1 MATIKLRD
9 YLLALSSKG
18 GAAGD
23 SDKLTI
29 LDSSDGNAIKTI
41 LKSDLVDLD
50 YLVGELQDDFLD
62 QFGEG
67 TFSGSAQ
74 VDHDSTTNF
83 VANEHIDHTSVSII
97 AGAGLTG
104 GGDIS
109 SDRTINIVSDN
120 NGIVVNAD
128 QIELDTD
135 SSTFSGGVL
144 TKMNIEQ
151 VVSGSSQITITDTT
165 GFTTLSSSLQSTD
178 NAIATRV
185 TAIESFSSSLDNTF
199 ASDSELTAVS
209 SAFDSTI
216 NSLTTADV
224 TEDSSNKYY
233 TDVRVKTKLTAED
246 VVSGSNSQVKTF
258 LGISASDISDV
269 EAFSQS
275 GTYSGLRAQST
286 TAADVGLGNVT
297 NESKATMFASP
308 TFTGTVAGVTST
320 HVGLGNVTNESKATM
335 FTSPA
340 FTTNPTA
347 PTQTGTDDS
356 TKLATTEFVQARI
369 TNIIGNAGSTLD
381 TLGELSASLAED
393 SGSLSTL
400 TTTVGTKLAKASN
413 LSDLQDAATAR
424 TNLGVDA
431 AGTVNYVLP
440 TNLAGDDIDIDTTP
454 LTGATVIS
462 DLDIN
467 ITTNTSGLV
476 TDANGT
482 VATRTLT
489 ATDLSLGNVTNESKA
504 TMFTSPT
511 FTGTVGGVTAAH
523 VGLGSSD
530 DVTFNTITGSKL
542 ELNDGAGG
550 IVITAGLPNTHRFV
564 GIGYRVGYGV
574 VNTAAANTGLG
585 YQALGGAGTINA
597 GIGYSNT
604 AVGSWA
610 LQKIVNG
617 HDNIG
622 IGKASATELTNG
634 SDNTVVGTQAASSLT
649 TGNKNIII
657 GNQSGNGVLGSG
669 TALIDGSGN
678 TILGSYSGFQNSDDY
693 NSIVIGSGSIGN
705 GSNTVVIGNDDIT
718 STELKGNL
726 SIGTGSADYIIHAKG
741 TGLTNRIRLEE
752 GTTQDQLTLMDV
764 VGVDDELAA
773 FGFGG
778 STYAFDLYKSRALVL
793 ANNTLDGMTIQ
804 STNNDGSIIFG
815 IGTSPTKANS
825 ERARV
830 SAEGI
835 HITGSLGISG
845 DGSNGATLTESG
857 NGDFDIISVDDLR
870 LTAGGNDI
878 VLKGNNGDEYGRLS
892 NDSQNL
898 IIKNITSDKDISFVG
913 KDDATDITALTLDMS
928 NGGSATFIDDVD
940 LGGKLTQTGT
950 GDNKFS
956 GTVKISKDA
965 AGLQQNLLLSN
976 LNDTDGDAAGIAFSM
991 LDNNTFVKG
1000 GLYFERTS
1008 TQGRGD
1014 LVFLNNN
1021 EVNGNNASLADT
1033 DARMKITAAGEV
1045 RIGNEYTVNANGLS
1059 IEKTGNH
1066 IFLRA
1071 TSANTGEY
1079 WNFDVNS
1086 NNRLSIINDNDD
1098 GVYIDDA
1105 ATSWT
1110 GTSDERLKTINYEL
1124 TGSLEN
1130 LEDIRAVNYSWV
1142 SGSTDKNFIGLIAQD
1157 VEQHYPEMISED
1169 KFGYK
1174 GIRYT
1179 EMIPVLVS
1187 AIKEQQSII
1196 DDLKSRIETL
1206 ENS

>member
-793 ANNTLDGMTIQ
+793 ANNILDGMTIQ

-815 IGTSPTKANS
+815 IGPSPTKANS

-835 HITGSLGISG
+835 HITGSLNIMDTSNPGPDYGSVVIEG
-845 DGSNGATLTESG
+845 RRDGSPN
-857 NGDFDIISVDDLR
+857 V
-870 LTAGGNDI
+870 
-878 VLKGNNGDEYGRLS
+878 
-892 NDSQNL
+892 
-898 IIKNITSDKDISFVG
+898 
-913 KDDATDITALTLDMS
+913 LTLRAKD
-928 NGGSATFIDDVD
+928 NGTPADALPQDQGAVMRWQGFD
-940 LGGKLTQTGT
+940 GT
-950 GDNKFS
+950 DFANMGYILVAADGQAVAAS
-956 GTVKISKDA
+956 DA
-965 AGLQQNLLLSN
+965 PSYMAFGVSPDSSETPSEVMRLDSDGVLS
-976 LNDTDGDAAGIAFSM
+976 LNDTSNDVFINNNGTAMEIDVNRHPETGVFSDTGKGHARISLIGDTGGSKIQFKTANAINTTATTIAEISSGSFSV
-991 LDNNTFVKG
+991 LDNTIKVGNTSV
-1000 GLYFERTS
+1000 S
-1008 TQGRGD
+1008 
-1014 LVFLNNN
+1014 
-1021 EVNGNNASLADT
+1021 
-1033 DARMKITAAGEV
+1033 
-1045 RIGNEYTVNANGLS
+1045 ANGIT

-1071 TSANTGEY
+1071 TTATAGEY
-1079 WNFDVNS
+1079 WNFDVDS
-1086 NNRLSIINDNDD
+1086 NNRLSIINDNND